1 MVIIYKWTICLI
13 SWVIF
18 IYAINSFYV
27 LPVINCCNL
36 NLRGFVWK
44 ITKSTPNF
52 FICEVNTEV
61 FQ

>member
-1 MVIIYKWTICLI
+1 MVIIYKWIICLI

-18 IYAINSFYV
+18 IYAINLFYI
-27 LPVINCCNL
+27 LPVINCCNI
-36 NLRGFVWK
+36 NLHGFVWI

-52 FICEVNTEV
+52 FIFEVNTEV